1 MNLEGFSFDI
11 EAEIAHFRDPSTHT
25 FFNTFIA
32 PPPHT
37 ILGFIGGCLGYDEIQ
52 VEKLGENIQT
62 GCIVKK
68 LKGYLKDLAIVSN
81 QKNQKDSQNIKTPR
95 TRKFLIDPL
104 YRIFVFCNDTS
115 LLEEVQSS
123 IHKPKFVP
131 YLGISDCIA
140 YIRSISKISPVKQL
154 QANEIKSVVNLDK
167 VYEEKQGNRFVTTII
182 DPKMLTVFP
191 SLALCPTKYI
201 ISENGRQPMDFQKI
215 LMSVN
220 CMVKFENPINI
231 YQLCG
236 DNIFPL

>member
-1 MNLEGFSFDI
+1 MNLKGFSFDV

-37 ILGFIGGCLGYDEIQ
+37 ILGFIGSCLGYDELQ
-52 VEKLGENIQT
+52 VEKLGQNIQT

-68 LKGYLKDLAIVSN
+68 LNGYLKDLAIVNN

-104 YRIFVFCNDTS
+104 YRIFVFCDNIS
-115 LLEEVQSS
+115 LLEEILSS
-123 IHKPKFVP
+123 ILKPKFVP
-131 YLGISDCIA
+131 YLGTSDCIA
-140 YIRSISKISPVKQL
+140 YIRSISKISPIKQL

-167 VYEEKQGNRFVTTII
+167 VYGEKKGNRFVTTII

-201 ISENGRQPMDFQKI
+201 ISENGRQPMDFQRI

-220 CMVKFENPINI
+220 CMVKFENPISI
-231 YQLCG
+231 YQLSG